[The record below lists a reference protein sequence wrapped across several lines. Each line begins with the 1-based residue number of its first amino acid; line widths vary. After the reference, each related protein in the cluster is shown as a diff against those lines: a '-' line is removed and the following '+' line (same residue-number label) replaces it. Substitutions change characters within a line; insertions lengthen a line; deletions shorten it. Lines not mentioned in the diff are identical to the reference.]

1 MRFRE
6 LIPLSSHN
14 ALFKSLIPFF
24 SQKSTQSEI
33 NIGIPDGFL
42 FVFTRYTFLHP
53 FTSNYMSLYLK
64 LVSCRQH
71 IVGSRL
77 IHFDSLCL

>member
-1 MRFRE
+1 MKSPPIIVDSSSKFLPHILKWLLSAYTLWTGMRFRE

-33 NIGIPDGFL
+33 NIGIPPFL
-42 FVFTRYTFLHP
+42 
-53 FTSNYMSLYLK
+53 
-64 LVSCRQH
+64 
-71 IVGSRL
+71 
-77 IHFDSLCL
+77 